1 MAVEQP
7 ITYEAVAQK
16 LNALSPDNL
25 TEVARFID
33 YVQFRSA
40 QDSTKRTIT
49 QHPAFGIWA
58 DREDLQDTVEFAL
71 DLRRKVE
78 RHQDRDDS
86 HAID

>member
-1 MAVEQP
+1 MEVEQP
-7 ITYEAVAQK
+7 ITHEAVAQK
-16 LNALSPDNL
+16 LSALSPNNL

-33 YVQFRSA
+33 YVQFRSDQGSA
-40 QDSTKRTIT
+40 KRTFA

-58 DREDLQDTVEFAL
+58 DREDIQDTVKFAR

-78 RHQDRDDS
+78 RRQDRDDS

>member
-1 MAVEQP
+1 MEVEQP
-7 ITYEAVAQK
+7 ITVEAVARK
-16 LNALSPDNL
+16 LSALSPNNL

-33 YVQFRSA
+33 YVQFRSDQGSA
-40 QDSTKRTIT
+40 KRSLA

-58 DREDLQDTVEFAL
+58 DREEIEDTVKFARE
-71 DLRRKVE
+71 LRRKVE

>member
-1 MAVEQP
+1 MEVEQP
-7 ITYEAVAQK
+7 ITHEAVAQK
-16 LNALSPDNL
+16 LSALSPNNL

-40 QDSTKRTIT
+40 QGSAKRTVA

-58 DREDLQDTVEFAL
+58 DREDIQDPVKFARE
-71 DLRRKVE
+71 LRRKVE
-78 RHQDRDDS
+78 RRQDRDDS

>member
-1 MAVEQP
+1 MEIEQP

-40 QDSTKRTIT
+40 QGSAKRTIT

-58 DREDLQDTVEFAL
+58 DREDFQDTAKFARE
-71 DLRRKVE
+71 LRRKVE
-78 RHQDRDDS
+78 KRQDRDDS